1 MITVL
6 LQRSGGYFRRLPQL
20 WFGPCDSCK
29 RTNLGSHIPG
39 PLAHRLRSLKL
50 PRSYLPNNF
59 AGLLQVL
66 GAVTTLWGIYL
77 FFMLPDSPVN
87 ARFFDERQK
96 AIAVKRVAEN
106 RVRSPSLSSVQ
117 GTKSFWPGQTG
128 IKNKQFKMYQV
139 REAFVDPKTYILFL
153 ASIAAQI
160 PNGVV
165 SNFSRYVLQSF
176 VSSLFRMCGV
186 TDHVPG

>member
-1 MITVL
+1 M
-6 LQRSGGYFRRLPQL
+6 
-20 WFGPCDSCK
+20 
-29 RTNLGSHIPG
+29 
-39 PLAHRLRSLKL
+39 
-50 PRSYLPNNF
+50 
-59 AGLLQVL
+59 
-66 GAVTTLWGIYL
+66 TTLWGIYL

-106 RVRSPSLSSVQ
+106 RVRSHLFPLVQ
-117 GTKSFWPGQTG
+117 GTKSFWAGQTG

-165 SNFSRYVLQSF
+165 SNFSRCVLQSF
-176 VSSLFRMCGV
+176 VSCSFPWFAWLCAA
-186 TDHVPG
+186 

>member
-1 MITVL
+1 
-6 LQRSGGYFRRLPQL
+6 
-20 WFGPCDSCK
+20 
-29 RTNLGSHIPG
+29 
-39 PLAHRLRSLKL
+39 
-50 PRSYLPNNF
+50 
-59 AGLLQVL
+59 
-66 GAVTTLWGIYL
+66 
-77 FFMLPDSPVN
+77 MLPDSPVN

-106 RVRSPSLSSVQ
+106 RVRSPSLFSVQ

-165 SNFSRYVLQSF
+165 SNFSRYALHSF
-176 VSSLFRMCGV
+176 VSCSFPYVQRK
-186 TDHVPG
+186 